1 MFTLLYVFKVVNLK
15 VKSLYHLV
23 PPLHLFQLKECSKL
37 SLCSRILRERQKTV

>member
-1 MFTLLYVFKVVNLK
+1 MFTLLYVFKVINLK
-15 VKSLYHLV
+15 IKSLYLV